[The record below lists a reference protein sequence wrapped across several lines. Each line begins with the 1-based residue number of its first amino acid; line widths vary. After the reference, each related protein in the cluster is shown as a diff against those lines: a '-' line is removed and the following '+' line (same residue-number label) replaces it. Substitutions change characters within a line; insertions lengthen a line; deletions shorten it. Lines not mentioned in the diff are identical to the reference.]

1 MLLFVIFERMWVYLC
16 LYVCVQCA
24 LSHQVIVFTIV
35 ASSVE
40 KLAIGSSERECG
52 TESKCVN
59 GMHTTAF
66 GQSLC
71 DDWWFEMLKTSI
83 QKPVIFHLHTPA
95 HTHTSIHI
103 HSLSLCV
110 GRSAVSPH
118 NATVSIK
125 PLQSETIQMQ
135 MLQFTK
141 LLLKQQINY
150 VVFFSALL
158 ISGAWPKRSD
168 VAFFFR
174 RDWVGAVR
182 CGAVAICLYM
192 YILFCLLVVRMQKR
206 QRDAFAGMHL

>member
-16 LYVCVQCA
+16 LYVCVHCA

-83 QKPVIFHLHTPA
+83 
-95 HTHTSIHI
+95 HI

-150 VVFFSALL
+150 VVFFLPSSSLVPGQSVRMLL
-158 ISGAWPKRSD
+158 SS
-168 VAFFFR
+168 F
-174 RDWVGAVR
+174 VGIGLVR
-182 CGAVAICLYM
+182 CGAVQLPFAYICIFY
-192 YILFCLLVVRMQKR
+192 FV
-206 QRDAFAGMHL
+206 F

>member
-1 MLLFVIFERMWVYLC
+1 
-16 LYVCVQCA
+16 
-24 LSHQVIVFTIV
+24 
-35 ASSVE
+35 
-40 KLAIGSSERECG
+40 
-52 TESKCVN
+52 
-59 GMHTTAF
+59 
-66 GQSLC
+66 
-71 DDWWFEMLKTSI
+71 MLK
-83 QKPVIFHLHTPA
+83 
-95 HTHTSIHI
+95 TSIHI

>member
-1 MLLFVIFERMWVYLC
+1 
-16 LYVCVQCA
+16 
-24 LSHQVIVFTIV
+24 
-35 ASSVE
+35 
-40 KLAIGSSERECG
+40 
-52 TESKCVN
+52 
-59 GMHTTAF
+59 
-66 GQSLC
+66 
-71 DDWWFEMLKTSI
+71 MLKTSI

-158 ISGAWPKRSD
+158 ISGAWLSS
-168 VAFFFR
+168 F
-174 RDWVGAVR
+174 VGIGLVR
-182 CGAVAICLYM
+182 CGAVQLPFAYICIFY
-192 YILFCLLVVRMQKR
+192 FV
-206 QRDAFAGMHL
+206 F